1 MPIQTV
7 SQAVV
12 NSGSSLGFRNKFIN
26 GDMRVNQRGLS
37 FTNITTNGQYVTDRW
52 SIENGGLTNLAYTT
66 SQSTDAPPGFANSL
80 SLTVAAASTQE
91 TSVSYLNI
99 RQSFE
104 VQNVDD
110 FGWGTSNAKPV
121 TVSFW
126 IKSTTTSPFSS
137 GIRCQINGGTYV
149 FFKTLSVSVANTWE
163 KKTYTITPPTF
174 NTGFT
179 EARNGIAFDFNISF
193 WGSVNGYATD
203 GVWSTGNLL
212 ATTLTNT
219 FVRTVN
225 ANVRVT
231 GFQME
236 VGNESTNFENR
247 LYGTELALCQR
258 YCMKLGGDTSNNSYQ
273 AFGLGGNTTTALL
286 FYYPQTAFRTT
297 PSLASY
303 TGLVIDDTNGAIS
316 ISNLVLDPN
325 GSSPNFVRLNATA
338 SGLAQFRPYF
348 LRSSSSTGNLILS
361 AEL

>member
-258 YCMKLGGDTSNNSYQ
+258 YYCGQTGSEEVIFGYLNGNNVVGRCSFPVTMRVNPTVIIYAGNSANRASQIGADFRTVNGVGGVTTTGFRTLSNTAG
-273 AFGLGGNTTTALL
+273 AFGNSPYPWYEFSFTA
-286 FYYPQTAFRTT
+286 
-297 PSLASY
+297 
-303 TGLVIDDTNGAIS
+303 
-316 ISNLVLDPN
+316 
-325 GSSPNFVRLNATA
+325 
-338 SGLAQFRPYF
+338 
-348 LRSSSSTGNLILS
+348 S